1 MFVED
6 GHNNQLLK
14 DLVTDY
20 NNQKSSKSN
29 YQNNIENW
37 RYTNLK
43 KLPWIPNI
51 KHDFKKRYYFI
62 SGKNLLKILCQRN
75 KQKLPPNS

>member
-1 MFVED
+1 MFEKYIKEKERFLIDMFVED

-29 YQNNIENW
+29 YQNNIEN
-37 RYTNLK
+37 
-43 KLPWIPNI
+43 
-51 KHDFKKRYYFI
+51 
-62 SGKNLLKILCQRN
+62 
-75 KQKLPPNS
+75 